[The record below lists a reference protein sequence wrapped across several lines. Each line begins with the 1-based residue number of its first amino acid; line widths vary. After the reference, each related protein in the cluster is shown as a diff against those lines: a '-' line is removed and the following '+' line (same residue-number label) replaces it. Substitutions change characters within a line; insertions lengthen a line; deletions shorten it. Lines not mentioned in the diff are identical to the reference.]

1 VDTYIDQR
9 RPSRPVGQN
18 LADSLSSPAK
28 NHPPG
33 SISMREK
40 ICLGGSFNPI
50 HHGHLICARVAAEAV
65 GAKTIVVFPAGSP
78 PHKPAHP
85 DLALPQDRLEMCRR
99 AVAGIPG
106 FEIDDRELRRTGP
119 SYTIYT
125 ARELRKDCWKEV
137 SWLIGADML
146 NTLPSWHDAQ
156 ALLRE
161 VRFIVMARPGFQ
173 FAWDALP
180 TPFQS
185 LRDNVVP
192 VPQLDIS
199 STDIRNRVRSG
210 LPIDFY
216 CPPAVC
222 RYIHDHRLYQLP
234 EKPAK

>member
-1 VDTYIDQR
+1 
-9 RPSRPVGQN
+9 
-18 LADSLSSPAK
+18 
-28 NHPPG
+28 
-33 SISMREK
+33 MREK

-50 HHGHLICARVAAEAV
+50 HNGHLICARAAAEAV
-65 GAKTIVVFPAGSP
+65 GAETIVIFPAGSP

-85 DLALPQDRLEMCRR
+85 DLAPQQDRLEMCRL

-106 FEIDDRELRRTGP
+106 FEVDDRELRRTGP
-119 SYTIYT
+119 SYTIHT
-125 ARELRKDCWKEV
+125 ARELRKDGWSEV

-146 NTLPSWHDAQ
+146 NTLPSWHEAQ
-156 ALLRE
+156 TLLRE
-161 VRFIVMARPGFQ
+161 VRFVVMARPGFQ
-173 FAWDALP
+173 FAWESLP

-199 STDIRNRVRSG
+199 STDIRNRVRVG
-210 LPIDFY
+210 LPIDFF

-222 RYIHDHRLYQLP
+222 RYIHDHRLYQTA